1 MKIIKIQTRCAKK
14 DCSKDQC
21 MELRN
26 KVTKSCVNSRKDIQT
41 CWCSKQWHL
50 YPIIQKYPPYPK
62 SCSPINLTSVH
73 LFVLALYGVMGVLV
87 Y

>member
-41 CWCSKQWHL
+41 CWCNK
-50 YPIIQKYPPYPK
+50 
-62 SCSPINLTSVH
+62 
-73 LFVLALYGVMGVLV
+73 
-87 Y
+87 